1 MRRRLLLLL
10 CSAAHRRGLFLAL
23 FKRGLKGGAAGMCPA
38 VLCTLSGGQVKSG
51 RGIFPSK
58 RELLVLGAE
67 RARRV
72 SSWEPLAAAA
82 RFFVLHP
89 INLGSPRVVLAH
101 YLSRIPLTNQGSHQ
115 RFKICPL
122 VANRGKCGW
131 LNKHLLLLKLMPD
144 ARLPAIVYI
153 PPTKCVCVYI
163 IWSSPFLV
171 HSSRGYFICG

>member
-1 MRRRLLLLL
+1 M
-10 CSAAHRRGLFLAL
+10 
-23 FKRGLKGGAAGMCPA
+23 GMCPA

-51 RGIFPSK
+51 RGIFRSEQ
-58 RELLVLGAE
+58 REKLVFGAGEEGLLMGAT
-67 RARRV
+67 RRR
-72 SSWEPLAAAA
+72 SA

-144 ARLPAIVYI
+144 APPCHRVHPAAD
-153 PPTKCVCVYI
+153 
-163 IWSSPFLV
+163 
-171 HSSRGYFICG
+171 